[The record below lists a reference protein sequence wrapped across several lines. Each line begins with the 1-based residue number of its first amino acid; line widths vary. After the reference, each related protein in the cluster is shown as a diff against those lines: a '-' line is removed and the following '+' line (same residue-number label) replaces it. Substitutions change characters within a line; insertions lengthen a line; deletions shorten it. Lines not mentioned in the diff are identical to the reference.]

1 MEPLTRR
8 PPRALRLAPRDRS
21 LGALGRRALL
31 GLAGLGGAAWLSGV
45 AAALAG
51 REGQARARPGAI
63 ILLWLDG
70 GPSQLET
77 FDPHP
82 GARVSAGTRAIDTAV
97 RGVQLA
103 AGLERTAAQMGS
115 ISLVRS
121 LVSKEG
127 DHERGTYFVKT
138 GFRPNPTVVHPAV
151 GALVC
156 DQLPEDG
163 AEIPRHVSILP
174 GRWPGRGGFLG
185 AALDAFLIGDPAAP
199 LPDVRSPVP
208 EARAARRFD
217 DLEVLERGFARGRA
231 GVREATRHGET
242 VAAARRMMRSSQLRA
257 FELDEEPAATRA
269 RYGDTPFG
277 RGCLAA
283 RRLVEVGVRCVEVT
297 LRGWDSHI
305 DNHGVHARLVRAL
318 DPALASLV
326 EDLRERDTLR
336 HTAVLCVGEFG
347 RTPRLNRFEGRDHWP
362 HGFSV
367 AIAGG
372 GVRGGQVIGS
382 TDPEGGR
389 EVKDPRTIS
398 DVYATVLTGLGIDP
412 ELELVT
418 PAARP
423 IRLSEGAV
431 IGELLER

>member
-1 MEPLTRR
+1 MEPLSRR
-8 PPRALRLAPRDRS
+8 RW
-21 LGALGRRALL
+21 L
-31 GLAGLGGAAWLSGV
+31 GLAGAGGAA
-45 AAALAG
+45 ALGAG
-51 REGQARARPGAI
+51 GLLQVARALGPRDSGDHRAV

-185 AALDAFLIGDPAAP
+185 AALDAFLIGDP
-199 LPDVRSPVP
+199 
-208 EARAARRFD
+208 
-217 DLEVLERGFARGRA
+217 
-231 GVREATRHGET
+231 
-242 VAAARRMMRSSQLRA
+242 
-257 FELDEEPAATRA
+257 
-269 RYGDTPFG
+269 
-277 RGCLAA
+277 
-283 RRLVEVGVRCVEVT
+283 
-297 LRGWDSHI
+297 
-305 DNHGVHARLVRAL
+305 
-318 DPALASLV
+318 
-326 EDLRERDTLR
+326 
-336 HTAVLCVGEFG
+336 
-347 RTPRLNRFEGRDHWP
+347 
-362 HGFSV
+362 
-367 AIAGG
+367 
-372 GVRGGQVIGS
+372 
-382 TDPEGGR
+382 
-389 EVKDPRTIS
+389 
-398 DVYATVLTGLGIDP
+398 
-412 ELELVT
+412 
-418 PAARP
+418 
-423 IRLSEGAV
+423 
-431 IGELLER
+431 